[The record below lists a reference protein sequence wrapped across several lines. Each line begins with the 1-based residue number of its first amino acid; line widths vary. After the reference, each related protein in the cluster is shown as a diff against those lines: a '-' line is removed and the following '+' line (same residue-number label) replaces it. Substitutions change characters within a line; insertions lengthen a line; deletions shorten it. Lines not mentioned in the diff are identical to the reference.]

1 MIKLTEQQIK
11 EIAEFLD
18 TGMICHYNLKTGNII
33 FLPNFNNMLYADEED
48 WRTEL
53 DELDENWLDYF
64 TFDPM
69 TSRESFLVMADFID
83 TVDDRNLQERLVN
96 ALNRRK
102 PFRNFK
108 WVIDNSGE
116 YRQKWFDYKEKRYI
130 EAVKKQIERYNR
142 GEKMNNSD
150 DI

>member
-11 EIAEFLD
+11 EIAEYLD
-18 TGMICHYNLKTGNII
+18 AGMVCHYNLKTGKII
-33 FLPNFNNMLYADEED
+33 YVPNFNNMLYAEEED
-48 WRTEL
+48 WREEL

-108 WVIDNSGE
+108 WEIDNSGE
-116 YRQKWFDYKEKRYI
+116 YRQKWFEYKEKRYI